1 MSANLSCYSKKYE
14 QLRLKKIKSIIDDV
28 KGSIGFQ
35 TTSLSGLTELAEGQL
50 SENDVEVKDI
60 DRSGLAVNADN
71 LALSPAASEAQGQVV
86 ASSKELQ
93 ISESEATKDSS
104 PANTTPMLAKR
115 EKSPYILTIGDI
127 SYQLCYGESY
137 IGRDQSNQIVID
149 DFHISRLH
157 ALVVVHSNNKVAIF
171 DLGSLN
177 GTFVNGRL
185 IKCAAVEVGDN
196 IKLGSYCQL
205 TLSLSLATFGTVIK
219 IKLKGQQIANSS
231 LGKLNQLTDDAIDRI
246 DSDDQSNSSLIN

>member
-35 TTSLSGLTELAEGQL
+35 TTSLSGLAELAEGQL

-71 LALSPAASEAQGQVV
+71 LALSPAASEAQEQVV
-86 ASSKELQ
+86 TSSKELQ
-93 ISESEATKDSS
+93 ISESLASITKDPVANITSLSASKSPTATSS
-104 PANTTPMLAKR
+104 TTSSTATKR

-149 DFHISRLH
+149 DYHISRLH

-177 GTFVNGRL
+177 RTFVNGRM
-185 IKCAAVEVGDN
+185 ITCAALEVGDN
-196 IKLGSYCQL
+196 IKLGSYYQL
-205 TLSLSLATFGTVIK
+205 TLNLSVG
-219 IKLKGQQIANSS
+219 
-231 LGKLNQLTDDAIDRI
+231 LGQLTDTSINKDEQND
-246 DSDDQSNSSLIN
+246 SSLIH

>member
-1 MSANLSCYSKKYE
+1 MSANIGCYSEKRE
-14 QLRLKKIKSIIDDV
+14 QLRIEKIKSVINDV
-28 KGSIGFQ
+28 KASIGFE
-35 TTSLSGLTELAEGQL
+35 TTTLAGLAEAQL
-50 SENDVEVKDI
+50 SK
-60 DRSGLAVNADN
+60 LASSQA
-71 LALSPAASEAQGQVV
+71 SSQAASEAKGQGQAI
-86 ASSKELQ
+86 ASSQ
-93 ISESEATKDSS
+93 EASQLLGTSSNDSS
-104 PANTTPMLAKR
+104 SPSASTKQAPSGKR
-115 EKSPYILTIGDI
+115 EKSPYVLTVREI
-127 SYQLCYGESY
+127 SYQLYYGENY
-137 IGRDQSNQIVID
+137 IGRDESNQIVIENN
-149 DFHISRLH
+149 HISRLH